1 MCLVTRLFN
10 DSSNNES
17 TVFNQGLK
25 KKKQKNK
32 TKQKKTKKTYFGI
45 WHFSPSFQPLYRHI
59 QRLKL
64 YVYVRD
70 AINWFNPNRNG
81 QDQEHYIR
89 LTHTYSEDV
98 FKKSSRCLDQ
108 DQYIGLGHTSS
119 KRLQDLCKTSCKNV
133 FKISSRRL
141 QDIFKM
147 PSQDVLL
154 RRFQEVSKTSSRHLL
169 DVLQKCLSDVLKMYQ
184 QVKLFLL
191 TRFQDVFKTYS
202 KRF

>member
-25 KKKQKNK
+25 KKNK
-32 TKQKKTKKTYFGI
+32 KKKKKKQKKKKKKKQKKQKKKTYFGI

-81 QDQEHYIR
+81 QD
-89 LTHTYSEDV
+89 
-98 FKKSSRCLDQ
+98 
-108 DQYIGLGHTSS
+108 
-119 KRLQDLCKTSCKNV
+119 
-133 FKISSRRL
+133 
-141 QDIFKM
+141 
-147 PSQDVLL
+147 
-154 RRFQEVSKTSSRHLL
+154 
-169 DVLQKCLSDVLKMYQ
+169 
-184 QVKLFLL
+184 
-191 TRFQDVFKTYS
+191 
-202 KRF
+202 